1 MGNQKNNE
9 TIRIVKGSERFAG
22 SPDDDMVLPLQLTQ
36 SEQQKIE
43 GDRTTLL
50 NIEER
55 FNHERQISTKF
66 RLVGKITHIFD
77 NSITGKTSYTPFT
90 NTLSYTNAID
100 IKTNP
105 QPPSSADWHGYPS
118 YDEFTFFRT
127 KGIQNHVD
135 YLPKSAGTYNWSV
148 YVTYPSSNDDNQQME
163 YTDDEFQTVNNFVV
177 SDGIPYVVKNR
188 VENGK
193 KLISLYCGYK
203 HNVNPGEWVYLK
215 NPVDGKH
222 IFEVYS
228 IGDNAYGNE
237 DKVLNIFDFGYTG
250 TGFNNQVTGNLKR
263 IISLNNT
270 GETMSRYYVRKHAIL
285 TEPKNVDLH
294 KMGFENNPFKKVQ
307 KLEYSALT
315 PNNEQRISTINGN
328 QTFGFSVDRDIDIIG
343 ITDNQGR
350 PISELFV
357 TIINKGYMGW
367 FNRPWNNS
375 SSSALEVGWDFN
387 FKNSVMDSW
396 WYKDNLKNKDNI
408 PYNNYQINNIDFYYN
423 RDLQIG
429 DEIKGDICE
438 WNDYDQKEVMLSK
451 ISHKISFNTN
461 IILGTTEGNASKPL
475 GYSYNP
481 HYSIPIRGISDYIE
495 TGQQDKVDDI
505 PDYSF
510 YSKNNGEWRWRDFYQ
525 YGYIDTNGNGVNHPF
540 LNNRHYPF
548 SNIIFLLSPI
558 TKNNNVFNDIIFS
571 PIIDNCE

>member
-1 MGNQKNNE
+1 MSNQKNNE

-90 NTLSYTNAID
+90 NTLSYTNAINLK
-100 IKTNP
+100 INNP
-105 QPPSSADWHGYPS
+105 QPNSIDWQGYPQ

-135 YLPKSAGTYNWSV
+135 YLPKSAGTYNWSI
-148 YVTYPSSNDDNQQME
+148 YVTYPSSNDGNQQME

-228 IGDNAYGNE
+228 VGDSAYGNE

-270 GETMSRYYVRKHAIL
+270 GETMSRYYVRKHTVL

-294 KMGFENNPFKKVQ
+294 RMGFENNPFKKVQ

-315 PNNEQRISTINGN
+315 PDNQQRISTVNGN
-328 QTFGFSVDRDIDIIG
+328 QTFGFSIDRDIDIIG
-343 ITDNQGR
+343 ITDNQDR

-367 FNRPWNNS
+367 FNRPWINS
-375 SSSALEVGWDFN
+375 NSALEVGWDFN

-396 WYKDNLKNKDNI
+396 WYKDNPNNKDNI
-408 PYNNYQINNIDFYYN
+408 PYDNYQISNIDFYYN

-451 ISHKISFNTN
+451 LSHKLSYNSD
-461 IILGTTEGNASKPL
+461 IIKGTIEGIAARPL

-481 HYSIPIRGISDYIE
+481 HYSIQIRGISDYIE

-510 YSKNNGEWRWRDFYQ
+510 YSENNGEWRWRDFYQ

-548 SNIIFLLSPI
+548 SDIIFLLSPI

-571 PIIDNCE
+571 PITDNCE